1 MAKIMS
7 IIRYKYKA
15 DRDFESVQFEGMS
28 CSLGELK
35 RLIVEKSSRSGT
47 HHPRDDYDLIISNA
61 TTHEEYKDNSD
72 MIPRNTSVVVARRIR
87 GALESLTPTSN
98 QKPVVSSDDIVK
110 EYLRP
115 AILQPAQLTIPPTTN
130 VSSSSSSSSVVESK
144 AIPLEMLTQSSNN
157 TATQEKSEDERIK
170 EVVKTSQS
178 RYLTSHRSNTSY
190 ICHNCKQPGHIR
202 NQCPLLLQSS
212 STNSIG
218 NVLGLSSSSG
228 GDHTSKTD
236 GTQLTGSGSTTQSSH
251 IVTHQSP
258 YQLSYHYN
266 NHYHGNRSH
275 HRGSGHPRNEPLP
288 KRTTGIPRDGLIQI
302 PRHIPGAFR
311 DQTGAS
317 VVPRQMAQLII
328 EKSEKKADA
337 LAQRARQFQEKGVLP
352 PAPPPSMLPKKSA
365 DEDTPPD
372 DLLCPVCKKVYTDAV
387 ITPCCHNSFCD
398 ECIRTA
404 LIESED
410 HECPHCHRQHVAIDQ
425 INPNL
430 FLRKHINR
438 WREEWQHKSSY
449 PYMPLP
455 QQTSIVNYSSS
466 HTLEQDLDSTST
478 RTSASI
484 NAQNS
489 DDVDEYDAAII
500 STVPQQSVVPVKTA
514 PIVIK
519 MHPLGRSP
527 SPQPIVSTKPA
538 DMTFEDGK
546 APDTDQTTSSQKD
559 INSELSA
566 IHNNTVEEMLNT
578 NIDTNASENE
588 KSDRQTPPSQVAPV
602 SKVLSSPSIT
612 TTTTTTMA
620 STTSVVP
627 TYHPAPPHILP
638 HQQHVHHGVMYPQ
651 PVPPTSSTG
660 LYPMQHNFYPSP
672 MHVSY
677 PGVHHSVG
685 APPMLPV
692 GVSSVPIG
700 SIHHYPGH
708 PSFSAGL
715 PAHHHPLAPP
725 HVQPN
730 PINGFHVS
738 HFEAANVSSLHHP
751 STTFASTSTS
761 TLIAHHHQT
770 ATQPIP
776 TPLTST
782 LSKDEFYM
790 KQRYLQR
797 IQRSSSR
804 RRTRSRSSS
813 YSSYT
818 SSDSRSS
825 SFSRRDDRRHR
836 RSSRSR
842 SRRRTS
848 VRRRDDNRTISSNRD
863 NRRQRRR
870 STRSNSKQRRSPAEH
885 RSPSYRNGRRA
896 LTTNEKYSSN
906 YRSRPSPRPY
916 RSIRNRERR
925 RSPRPPPTIQQST
938 QRTIVYMH
946 ESSSSKQHSHRDHH
960 RTKSRSRHRSHLN
973 DDRTAPSSKT
983 EEQSQSKSI
992 VSTSPMTVPSGQQRT
1007 SLSSTIKSVMEENL
1021 SVPSLSK
1028 SSDYMQSIE
1037 KKIINQSNDTTE
1049 EKNSNSDKKRRKH
1062 HHHHHKKHRRH
1073 RSKSPNSKSKKGH
1086 HSKDNDTETI
1096 VNNIMTNSTPIIE
1109 AQ

>member
-1 MAKIMS
+1 MAKTMS

-35 RLIVEKSSRSGT
+35 RLIVERSSRSGT

-87 GALESLTPTSN
+87 GVLESLTPASN
-98 QKPVVSSDDIVK
+98 QKPIVSSDDIVN

-115 AILQPAQLTIPPTTN
+115 AIFQPTQLTIPSTTN
-130 VSSSSSSSSVVESK
+130 TSSSSSSSIIESK

-157 TATQEKSEDERIK
+157 TATQEMSEDERIK

-190 ICHNCKQPGHIR
+190 TCHNCKQPGHIR

-212 STNSIG
+212 STNSTG
-218 NVLGLSSSSG
+218 NATGSSLSSG

-236 GTQLTGSGSTTQSSH
+236 GTQSIGSGSTTQPVPHPSH

-258 YQLSYHYN
+258 YQLSYHHN

-288 KRTTGIPRDGLIQI
+288 KKTTGIPRDGLIQI

-311 DQTGAS
+311 DQTGAP

-352 PAPPPSMLPKKSA
+352 PAPPPSMLPTKST

-372 DLLCPVCKKVYTDAV
+372 DLLCPVCIKVYTDAV

-404 LIESED
+404 LVESED

-430 FLRKHINR
+430 FLRKHVNR
-438 WREEWQHKSSY
+438 WREERQLKSSY

-466 HTLEQDLDSTST
+466 QTLEQDLDSTST
-478 RTSASI
+478 RTSGLI
-484 NAQNS
+484 NVQNS
-489 DDVDEYDAAII
+489 DDVDEYDEAIL

-519 MHPLGRSP
+519 MQPIGRSP
-527 SPQPIVSTKPA
+527 SPQPIVSTRPA

-559 INSELSA
+559 VNSELSA
-566 IHNNTVEEMLNT
+566 TNNNIVEEILNT
-578 NIDTNASENE
+578 KIDTNASENE
-588 KSDRQTPPSQVAPV
+588 KPDRQTPPSQVAPV
-602 SKVLSSPSIT
+602 SAVLSSPPT
-612 TTTTTTMA
+612 ATTTMA
-620 STTSVVP
+620 STASVVP
-627 TYHPAPPHILP
+627 YYHPAPPRIPP
-638 HQQHVHHGVMYPQ
+638 HQQHVHHGVMYSQ
-651 PVPPTSSTG
+651 PGPPTSSTG
-660 LYPMQHNFYPSP
+660 LYPIQHNFYPSP
-672 MHVSY
+672 MHVPYS
-677 PGVHHSVG
+677 GVHHSVG
-685 APPMLPV
+685 APPILPV
-692 GVSSVPIG
+692 GGIR
-700 SIHHYPGH
+700 HYPSH
-708 PSFSAGL
+708 PSFPAGL
-715 PAHHHPLAPP
+715 PAHHYPLVPS

-730 PINGFHVS
+730 PINGFHVA

-751 STTFASTSTS
+751 NTPFAATSTSTS
-761 TLIAHHHQT
+761 TLIAHNHHHQT
-770 ATQPIP
+770 AAQPIS
-776 TPLTST
+776 TPLASA

-804 RRTRSRSSS
+804 HRTRSRSSS
-813 YSSYT
+813 YSSST
-818 SSDSRSS
+818 STDSRSS
-825 SFSRRDDRRHR
+825 SFSRRDDHRHR

-848 VRRRDDNRTISSNRD
+848 VRRRDDSRTKSPNRD
-863 NRRQRRR
+863 SRRQRRR
-870 STRSNSKQRRSPAEH
+870 STRSNSKQRRSSGGH
-885 RSPSYRNGRRA
+885 RSPSYRNRRRA
-896 LTTNEKYSSN
+896 PTTNEKYSSN
-906 YRSRPSPRPY
+906 YRRPSPRPY
-916 RSIRNRERR
+916 RSTRNRERR

-946 ESSSSKQHSHRDHH
+946 ESSSSKQNSDRNHH
-960 RTKSRSRHRSHLN
+960 RTKSRSRHRSQVN
-973 DDRTAPSSKT
+973 DDRIAPSSKT
-983 EEQSQSKSI
+983 EEQSQSKSTL
-992 VSTSPMTVPSGQQRT
+992 STSPMTVPLDQQHT
-1007 SLSSTIKSVMEENL
+1007 TLSSTIKPVIEENL
-1021 SVPSLSK
+1021 SAPLLSN
-1028 SSDYMQSIE
+1028 SSDYIQSTE
-1037 KKIINQSNDTTE
+1037 TNSMNQSNDTTE
-1049 EKNSNSDKKRRKH
+1049 EKNSNSEKKRKK

-1073 RSKSPNSKSKKGH
+1073 RSKSPNSKSKKRH

-1096 VNNIMTNSTPIIE
+1096 VKNTMTNSTPVIE
-1109 AQ
+1109 TQ